1 MVVIAIQPYGAV
13 LLTDDPVDFECDA
26 LGRCRH
32 DGLFRG
38 DAESPVAAD
47 ELTEFGDDVLGV
59 GMMAVWGLLVRVVRL
74 GRFLGGGLLFL
85 MGLVP
90 GELGVR
96 QLVADGHP
104 LSRPD
109 QFGKV
114 GVQGVV
120 GEPRHLQ
127 CFPVRS
133 FPAVAPC
140 QCYPED
146 GGCLLRI
153 LQVSFVEVTDTEE
166 QQCVGMLCLEVEVL
180 LEYGRELFLLAR
192 LLRFGGELSVC
203 LLSLSSRFLKPLDLC
218 LCFRGGGET
227 VKMKGCP

>member
-13 LLTDDPVDFECDA
+13 LLTDDPVDLEGDA

-47 ELTEFGDDVLGV
+47 ELVEFGDDVLGV
-59 GMMAVWGLLVRVVRL
+59 GMMAVRGLLVRGVRL
-74 GRFLGGGLLFL
+74 GGFRGGGLLFL
-85 MGLVP
+85 MGLVS
-90 GELGVR
+90 GELGIR

-114 GVQGVV
+114 GVQGMV

-127 CFPVRS
+127 RLPVRS

-140 QCYPED
+140 QRYPEN
-146 GGCLLRI
+146 GGSFLRI
-153 LQVSFVEVTDTEE
+153 LQVSLVEVTDTEE
-166 QQCVGMLCLEVEVL
+166 QQCVGMLGLEVEVL
-180 LEYGRELFLLAR
+180 FEDGGQLFLLAW
-192 LLRFGGELSVC
+192 LLWFGGELAVG
-203 LLSLSSRFLKPLDLC
+203 LLGL
-218 LCFRGGGET
+218 
-227 VKMKGCP
+227 